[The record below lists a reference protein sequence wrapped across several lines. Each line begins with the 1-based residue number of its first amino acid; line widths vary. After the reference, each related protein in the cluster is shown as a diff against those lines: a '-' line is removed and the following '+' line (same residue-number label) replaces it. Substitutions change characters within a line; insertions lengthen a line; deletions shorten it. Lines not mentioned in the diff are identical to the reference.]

1 MTVRPSSADLTR
13 RQHAALRRV
22 AGLIGGGAPA
32 AAIFGA
38 VAREVADVTGS
49 GLVQI
54 QRFEPD
60 DTVTV
65 MGAWGA
71 DPHPFQPGTRWG
83 LEGSQIAATIKRTGL
98 PVRIDDFG
106 HGDGP
111 IQAGVRKTGIRGGA
125 GAPIVVDG
133 ALWGA
138 VAAGPRVGEPVPDDL
153 EERLAAFTELVGTA
167 ISNADGR
174 EALARLAEQHA
185 ALRRVATLVAKGVD
199 APELFEAITREAGQ
213 LLGAAAMHMGR
224 FEGDAAICVAGW
236 SPDGD
241 HLPPGTRVELDGAN
255 AASRVRASGR
265 PARVEGPAGEPAGT
279 AERPRR
285 GMGVSPSVAVP
296 VTVQGRLWGLM
307 IASSQ
312 REGALPI
319 DAEDRLLG
327 FTELAETAI
336 ANTEARLQLA
346 ASRAR
351 LVAAA
356 DAERRRVVSELR
368 DGAQQRLERAIAALE
383 RAQDELRDDGE
394 DAGTHELVKEALAQ
408 ARRTKAELRELTYGI
423 LPDVLLQGGLRAAA
437 EALTSRMSVP
447 ISLDVAPGR
456 HPGRVEATA
465 YFVIAE
471 ALTNVAKHAGAERA
485 RVEVAVDGDALRVR
499 VRDDGAGGASTRG
512 SGLTGLR
519 DRLAAHDGSLKVD
532 SRRGGGTTVTARIP
546 LRETV

>member
-1 MTVRPSSADLTR
+1 MTVRPSSADLAR

-54 QRFEPD
+54 QRFEAD

-65 MGAWGA
+65 MGAWGV

-83 LEGSQIAATIKRTGL
+83 LKGSQIAATIKRTGM

-106 HGDGP
+106 HGEGP

-133 ALWGA
+133 TLWGA

-153 EERLAAFTELVGTA
+153 EDRLAAFTELVGTA

-185 ALRRVATLVAKGVD
+185 ALRRVATLVAKGVG

-224 FEGDAAICVAGW
+224 FDADAAICVAGW
-236 SPDGD
+236 SPNGE
-241 HLPPGTRVELDGAN
+241 HLPPGTRVELDGGN
-255 AASRVRASGR
+255 VASRVHRTGR
-265 PARVEGPAGEPAGT
+265 PARVDGVAGEPESE
-279 AERPRR
+279 AERLRR
-285 GMGVSPSVAVP
+285 GMGVSSSVAVP
-296 VTVQGRLWGLM
+296 VAVQGRLWGLM
-307 IASSQ
+307 IASSR
-312 REGALPI
+312 RESPLPG
-319 DAEDRLLG
+319 DAEARLLG

-336 ANTEARLQLA
+336 ANSEARSQLA

-368 DGAQQRLERAIAALE
+368 DGAQQRLELAIAALE
-383 RAQDELRDDGE
+383 RARDELGTDD
-394 DAGTHELVKEALAQ
+394 DAGTRELVRESLVQ
-408 ARRTKAELRELTYGI
+408 ARRTKAELRELTHGI

-437 EALTSRMSVP
+437 EALASRMGVP
-447 ISLDVAPGR
+447 VALDVAAGR
-456 HPGRVEATA
+456 HPAPVEATA

-471 ALTNVAKHAGAERA
+471 ALTNVAKHSGAEHA
-485 RVEVAVDGDALRVR
+485 TVEVAVDADVLRVR
-499 VRDDGAGGASTRG
+499 VRDDGAGGASAYG
-512 SGLTGLR
+512 SGLVGLR
-519 DRLAAHDGSLKVD
+519 DRLAAHDGSLDVD
-532 SRRGGGTTVTARIP
+532 SRGGAGTTVTARIP
-546 LRETV
+546 LRETA